1 MSKFLSIVE
10 NMYNDLTDDDKIA
23 IMATSWKKVKDNPTA
38 ASGEDRQ
45 LAKKYEDLKRAKTQ
59 LANAPK
65 PLSDVKE
72 ADGDD
77 DVVDQTQDT
86 DSEEP
91 IADTLS
97 PEGEVFYVDLIKKA
111 LFVDLD
117 NIELSPSE
125 KDTVTHDVT
134 PENAKEVAN
143 VLQKIINDF
152 GLGV

>member
-1 MSKFLSIVE
+1 MSKFLSIIE
-10 NMYNDLTDDDKIA
+10 EY
-23 IMATSWKKVKDNPTA
+23 
-38 ASGEDRQ
+38 
-45 LAKKYEDLKRAKTQ
+45 
-59 LANAPK
+59 
-65 PLSDVKE
+65 
-72 ADGDD
+72 
-77 DVVDQTQDT
+77 VDQKDSKSETTATAVISAIQSKPENKLSSQEKRVKSAYLSKLNKVASELQNEEDEDEVAQDP
-86 DSEEP
+86 DSAPVEP
-91 IADTLS
+91 QTDTLS

-125 KDTVTHDVT
+125 KETVTHDVT

>member
-1 MSKFLSIVE
+1 
-10 NMYNDLTDDDKIA
+10 
-23 IMATSWKKVKDNPTA
+23 
-38 ASGEDRQ
+38 
-45 LAKKYEDLKRAKTQ
+45 
-59 LANAPK
+59 
-65 PLSDVKE
+65 
-72 ADGDD
+72 
-77 DVVDQTQDT
+77 
-86 DSEEP
+86 
-91 IADTLS
+91 
-97 PEGEVFYVDLIKKA
+97 LIKKA

>member
-1 MSKFLSIVE
+1 MSKFESIIEVLQQQ
-10 NMYNDLTDDDKIA
+10 LTPAEKER
-23 IMATSWKKVKDNPTA
+23 KKN
-38 ASGEDRQ
+38 Q
-45 LAKKYEDLKRAKTQ
+45 
-59 LANAPK
+59 N
-65 PLSDVKE
+65 
-72 ADGDD
+72 
-77 DVVDQTQDT
+77 VVDAAVIRVQQGSKDPTDLAIAKQSDTNKKKALQAMRQMPTEAEEDEVAQDP
-86 DSEEP
+86 DSAPVEP
-91 IADTLS
+91 QADTLS

-125 KDTVTHDVT
+125 KETVTHDVT

>member
-23 IMATSWKKVKDNPTA
+23 IMATSWKKVKDNPAA

-77 DVVDQTQDT
+77 EVVDQTPNETDT
-86 DSEEP
+86 V
-91 IADTLS
+91 DTLS

-125 KDTVTHDVT
+125 KETVTHDVT

>member
-1 MSKFLSIVE
+1 MSKFLSIIEEYVDQKDSKSETTATAVISAIQSKPE
-10 NMYNDLTDDDKIA
+10 NKL
-23 IMATSWKKVKDNPTA
+23 SSQERKVKSAYLSKLNKVATELQNEEDEDEVSQDPDS
-38 ASGEDRQ
+38 ASIE
-45 LAKKYEDLKRAKTQ
+45 
-59 LANAPK
+59 P
-65 PLSDVKE
+65 
-72 ADGDD
+72 
-77 DVVDQTQDT
+77 QT
-86 DSEEP
+86 
-91 IADTLS
+91 DTLS

-125 KDTVTHDVT
+125 KETVTHDVT

>member
-1 MSKFLSIVE
+1 MSKFLSIIE
-10 NMYNDLTDDDKIA
+10 EY
-23 IMATSWKKVKDNPTA
+23 
-38 ASGEDRQ
+38 
-45 LAKKYEDLKRAKTQ
+45 
-59 LANAPK
+59 
-65 PLSDVKE
+65 
-72 ADGDD
+72 
-77 DVVDQTQDT
+77 VDQKDSKSETTATAVISAIQSKPDSKLSSQERRVKSAYLSKLNKVASELQNEEDEDEVAQDP
-86 DSEEP
+86 DSAPVEP
-91 IADTLS
+91 QTDTLS

-125 KDTVTHDVT
+125 KETVTHDVT

>member
-1 MSKFLSIVE
+1 MSKFLSIIE
-10 NMYNDLTDDDKIA
+10 EY
-23 IMATSWKKVKDNPTA
+23 
-38 ASGEDRQ
+38 
-45 LAKKYEDLKRAKTQ
+45 
-59 LANAPK
+59 
-65 PLSDVKE
+65 
-72 ADGDD
+72 
-77 DVVDQTQDT
+77 VDQKDSKSETTATAVISAIQSKPENKLSSQEKRVKSAYLSKLNKVASELQNEEDEDEVAQDP
-86 DSEEP
+86 DSTPVEP
-91 IADTLS
+91 QADTLS

>member
-1 MSKFLSIVE
+1 MSKFLSIIE
-10 NMYNDLTDDDKIA
+10 EY
-23 IMATSWKKVKDNPTA
+23 
-38 ASGEDRQ
+38 
-45 LAKKYEDLKRAKTQ
+45 
-59 LANAPK
+59 
-65 PLSDVKE
+65 
-72 ADGDD
+72 
-77 DVVDQTQDT
+77 VDQKDSKSETTATAVISAIQSKPDSKLSSQERRVKSAYLSKLNKVASELQNEEDEDEVAQDP
-86 DSEEP
+86 DSAPVEP
-91 IADTLS
+91 QTDTLS

-125 KDTVTHDVT
+125 KETVTHYVT